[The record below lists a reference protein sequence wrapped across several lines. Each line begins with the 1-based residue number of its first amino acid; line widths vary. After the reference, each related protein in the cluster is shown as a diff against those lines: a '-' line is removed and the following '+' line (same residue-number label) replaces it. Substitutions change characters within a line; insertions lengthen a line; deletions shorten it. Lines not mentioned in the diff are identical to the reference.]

1 MAVIRNRERSQ
12 EDRTAM
18 ISETTKLKI
27 RAMKRNREGFHV
39 DRAVVIRNKDRSH
52 EDRAVMRR
60 NRERFH
66 LDSS

>member
-18 ISETTKLKI
+18 ISGTTKLKI

-39 DRAVVIRNKDRSH
+39 DRAVVIRNKDMSH
-52 EDRAVMRR
+52 
-60 NRERFH
+60 
-66 LDSS
+66 